1 MLAQKFELVNSGL
14 TVNSKYIDE
23 YGVILVENTQ
33 RQSTFGVEIKLS
45 DAITFAKAILAMTEE
60 ANSRLP
66 SDEEMALMDAEYRE
80 NFSIGADVPF

>member
-1 MLAQKFELVNSGL
+1 MLAEKFQLVNSGL
-14 TVNSKYIDE
+14 TVNAKYIDE
-23 YGVILVENTQ
+23 YGVILVEPTQ
-33 RQSTFGVEIKLS
+33 RQSVFGVEIKLS

-60 ANSRLP
+60 ANGRLP